1 MSDLILT
8 EKSLGF
14 AGQVSKLLLGR
25 VPSVFSLQYNYVV
38 IVLMFMLVRKKNG
51 LTINII

>member
-1 MSDLILT
+1 MPCMSDLILT

-25 VPSVFSLQYNYVV
+25 VPSVFSLQYNYVTSINV
-38 IVLMFMLVRKKNG
+38 YASQKKK
-51 LTINII
+51 